1 MIGLIFS
8 NGLLKQEF
16 LFSLPSFIIRII
28 SFMIIREIQQ
38 LTVKPLIKISLTRH
52 FKSTALN
59 TLGILEIFGL
69 SFR

>member
-38 LTVKPLIKISLTRH
+38 LTVKPLIKISLTRR
-52 FKSTALN
+52 FKPTALYQ
-59 TLGILEIFGL
+59 LSIF
-69 SFR
+69 RVVD